1 MVFRPRLWA
10 SVFTVLALA
19 ILLSLGVWQLERR
32 AWKHDLVAR
41 IEANLKAEPQD
52 LVGVLTAS
60 GVEADYAR
68 VEADGTIAPDKA
80 VHLFA
85 PVGQGAADYRVIAP
99 LDYGGGRFIL
109 VDLGT
114 ITEAEKAALKTPVPE
129 AATGLV
135 HIEGILRPS
144 EAPGWF
150 SPAPDLK
157 ANRWYVRDVP
167 AMAAALGLGPVHLY
181 VLQSESPNAGGLPR
195 PVPFRPDLP
204 DNHLA
209 YALTWF
215 ALAFVALVVYLALH
229 LKRRDE

>member
-1 MVFRPRLWA
+1 M
-10 SVFTVLALA
+10 
-19 ILLSLGVWQLERR
+19 
-32 AWKHDLVAR
+32 
-41 IEANLKAEPQD
+41 
-52 LVGVLTAS
+52 
-60 GVEADYAR
+60 
-68 VEADGTIAPDKA
+68 
-80 VHLFA
+80 
-85 PVGQGAADYRVIAP
+85 
-99 LDYGGGRFIL
+99 
-109 VDLGT
+109 
-114 ITEAEKAALKTPVPE
+114 
-129 AATGLV
+129 
-135 HIEGILRPS
+135 RPS